1 MCKALTIFFLGAS
14 IASLGTGLPRPTYA
28 QAGDCS
34 FLNFKTSFDC
44 VSQLQAQSG
53 IKDQEPR
60 AFVLTILRYALQLVA
75 VIAVIAILIAGGLY
89 LISAGDEKK
98 AATAKHA
105 LIYAIIGLIVI
116 GSALIIVNVIIRALQ
131 GTI

>member
-1 MCKALTIFFLGAS
+1 MRIFFLCLLTAQLML
-14 IASLGTGLPRPTYA
+14 SLPMPAYA

-44 VSQLQAQSG
+44 VSQLQGQSG

-60 AFVLTILRYALQLVA
+60 AFVLAILRYALQLVA
-75 VIAVIAILIAGGLY
+75 VIAVVAILIAGGLY

-105 LIYAIIGLIVI
+105 LIYAIIGLVVI
-116 GSALIIVNVIIRALQ
+116 GSALIIVNLIIHAVQ
-131 GTI
+131 GNI

>member
-1 MCKALTIFFLGAS
+1 MSKALKILFLGAC
-14 IASLGTGLPRPTYA
+14 IASLGTALPRPAYA
-28 QAGDCS
+28 QANDCS

-44 VSQLQAQSG
+44 VSKLQTQSG

-60 AFVLTILRYALQLVA
+60 AFVLGILRYALQFVA
-75 VIAVIAILIAGGLY
+75 IIAVIAIVIAGGLY

-105 LIYAIIGLIVI
+105 LIYAIIGLVVI
-116 GSALIIVNVIIRALQ
+116 GSALIIVNVIISALQ
-131 GTI
+131 GNI